1 VNTAPEIRPAFED
14 LLRKIFPGIVIDLPE
29 ERIKEAQ
36 EFARQRRFQEKLD
49 RMKLEEVEGYDE
61 VVFKTDEFLDLPSI
75 Q

>member
-1 VNTAPEIRPAFED
+1 MITAPEIRPAFED

-36 EFARQRRFQEKLD
+36 ELD

>member
-1 VNTAPEIRPAFED
+1 VITAPETRPAFED

-36 EFARQRRFQEKLD
+36 ELARQRRFQEKLD

-61 VVFKTDEFLDLPSI
+61 VVYRY
-75 Q
+75 